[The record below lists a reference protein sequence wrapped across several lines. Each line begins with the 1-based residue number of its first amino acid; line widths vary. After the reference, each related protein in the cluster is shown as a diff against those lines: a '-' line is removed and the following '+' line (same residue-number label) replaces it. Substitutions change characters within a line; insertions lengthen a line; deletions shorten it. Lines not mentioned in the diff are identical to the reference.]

1 MALLISGATA
11 PSVININTTVTA
23 QPSALPV
30 IKANFAAYAA
40 FIVIH
45 PYLPADTELTSSYR
59 SPEDQL
65 RVIREMALKN
75 GIPVPP
81 IMKVDDPSTWEG
93 VVAALR
99 SKKIQIAYPEKTPH
113 GSDKLIVIDLSGA
126 DLDRIA
132 AGCRTAQSKGLIVI
146 TNILVEK
153 NNNAVHVALEVTIS
167 GMRMLENPKQISNS
181 TPAENVSNQPPPSQ
195 APTTA
200 DEDQKKFLQELK
212 RQHDSILDPDKRID
226 YDRLRIKFL
235 DTVLDAEQIKHL
247 EEEIEKHKQEK
258 AENLAN
264 TERQNAIQD
273 VTLKSEMGNLGEA
286 KQATERFLKK
296 FPDYPEA
303 DTALTQM
310 TFALLIEQAIAAMVQ
325 SRCSEC
331 EKANQFID
339 SALKTMPDDQKAL
352 MLKTEIDAC
361 LSRCKTRKV
370 FYLSLISLLAVGL
383 VLGGYF
389 LLKPKKWA
397 LEGIQG
403 QCKGVVFPLDKNKIV
418 IGALGPPDGEAD
430 IIISDSRRKIS
441 RLHCLIVQNGRHLYL
456 SDRSNNGTRVNDKEV
471 EREDYVKLHDGD
483 EISIADEAVLVL
495 KHQ

>member
-1 MALLISGATA
+1 MALLIAGVTA
-11 PSVININTTVTA
+11 PSFINNNTTVTA
-23 QPSALPV
+23 QSSEPPI
-30 IKANFAAYAA
+30 IKQNIPAYAA
-40 FIVIH
+40 YFIMK
-45 PYLPADTELTSSYR
+45 PYLPAETKLTSGYR
-59 SPEDQL
+59 DPENQL
-65 RVIREMALKN
+65 RVIRETALKN

-93 VVAALR
+93 VLDELHSR
-99 SKKIQIAYPEKTPH
+99 KIAIARPDRAPH

-132 AGCRTAQSKGLIVI
+132 AGCYTAQSKGLIVLTKI
-146 TNILVEK
+146 IVEE
-153 NNNAVHVALEVTIS
+153 NNNAVHVELSFTMS
-167 GMRMLENPKQISNS
+167 GMRALASPGLTSNS
-181 TPAENVSNQPPPSQ
+181 TPAEDVSNQPPPSQ
-195 APTTA
+195 ASKIT

-226 YDRLRIKFL
+226 YDHLRIKFL

-247 EEEIEKHKQEK
+247 EQEIEKHKQEK

-273 VTLKSEMGNLGEA
+273 VTLKSERGNLAEA
-286 KQATERFLKK
+286 KQATEMFLKK
-296 FPDYPEA
+296 FPDYPDA

-310 TFALLIEQAIAAMVQ
+310 TFTLLIEQAIAAMVKSQ
-325 SRCSEC
+325 CSEC

-339 SALKTMPDDQKAL
+339 SALKTIPDDQKAL
-352 MLKTEIDAC
+352 MLKAEIDAC

-383 VLGGYF
+383 ALGGYF

-471 EREDYVKLHDGD
+471 EREDYVKLRDGD